1 MAAKNTG
8 IYYMKSV
15 CVLGLGWLGKQIVN
29 NLIEEDHMVYGVN
42 RSVKTDLQ
50 IKQWS
55 YDIDFLNI
63 ETLNELKEF
72 KFDFL
77 IVTIP
82 PSSSESYPSRLI
94 EFTNGICNQNLKI
107 IYTSSTSMYGSE
119 ARDINEDS
127 LVKPITTNAIKINRF
142 EQYLMD
148 RFSSKHVILRLAGL
162 VGVDRHPIKFLSGRS
177 DVRQPKA
184 PVNLIHAEE
193 IVAFT
198 SKILGNWNTGVFNL
212 CNPDHPTKQFYY
224 KSIANQLDISIPKF
238 DLNDDRLGK
247 KINSNRMKEL
257 NFEFKYKNLEDFP
270 LPNLV

>member
-29 NLIEEDHMVYGVN
+29 NLIKEDCMVYGVN
-42 RSVKTDLQ
+42 RSVKTELQ

-55 YDIDFLNI
+55 YDINFPNT

-77 IVTIP
+77 IVTTP
-82 PSSSESYPSRLI
+82 PSASENYSSQLI
-94 EFTNGICNQNLKI
+94 GFTDGVYHQNLKV

-119 ARDINEDS
+119 ARDIYEDS
-127 LVKPITTNAIKINRF
+127 LVKPNTTNAIKINRF

-148 RFSSKHVILRLAGL
+148 RFSSKHAILRLAGL
-162 VGVDRHPIKFLSGRS
+162 VGIDRHPIKFLSGKT

-193 IVAFT
+193 IIAFIDNLL
-198 SKILGNWNTGVFNL
+198 SNWNTGIFNL
-212 CNPDHPTKQFYY
+212 CNPDHPRKEYY
-224 KSIANQLDISIPKF
+224 YPLIANQLGIAVPKF
-238 DLNDDRLGK
+238 DLNDKRIGK
-247 KINSNRMKEL
+247 KINSIRLKEL